1 MSPLSV
7 PTSVQHLL
15 ADLPLRESSDPG
27 EMRQYS
33 ADDLL
38 DHYRPWLR
46 SLALAEIPRALG
58 PRIDA
63 SDVVQETLLE
73 IARDLPAFR
82 GTTRVE
88 LEGWMLQTLRHQIQ
102 DATRYHCRQCRAVG
116 REQSGTPLQQLPS
129 SVPTGSAVLRREES
143 RSRLAQTLEQLP
155 DDYRTVI
162 LLRQQLDLTFA
173 EIGER
178 MNRSADAARMLWGR
192 AILRLSDLLP
202 ED

>member
-7 PTSVQHLL
+7 PTAVQHLL
-15 ADLPLRESSDPG
+15 ADLPIGEGQEPGGLRE
-27 EMRQYS
+27 YS
-33 ADDLL
+33 AEDLL

-46 SLALAEIPRALG
+46 SLAIAELPRALG
-58 PRIDA
+58 TRMDA
-63 SDVVQETLLE
+63 SDVVQEALLE

-82 GTTRVE
+82 GTTRLE
-88 LEGWMLQTLRHQIQ
+88 LEGWMLQTLRHQIR
-102 DATRYHCRQCRAVG
+102 DATRYHRRQCRAVG
-116 REQSGTPLQQLPS
+116 REQPGASLQQLPS
-129 SVPTGSAVLRREES
+129 SASTGSAVVRGEES

-155 DDYRTVI
+155 DDYRAVI

-192 AILRLSDLLP
+192 AILRLSEMLP